1 LSWTL
6 GQGSEEKAVR
16 TRFEGHSGGVQ
27 EAEDEAGG
35 LIEKDKSWRKKCKGH
50 VVEEI
55 VEEM

>member
-1 LSWTL
+1 
-6 GQGSEEKAVR
+6 VR
-16 TRFEGHSGGVQ
+16 TRFEGHGGGVQ

-35 LIEKDKSWRKKCKGH
+35 LIEKDKSWRKKCKGN